1 MPVLNL
7 TLDGANGKAH
17 DWTHVLTPMNEVKA
31 LLNTTKIDYL
41 NVQSDGLRASGLR
54 SHDRVENGR
63 TKVHNSTGGVLSA
76 NTLVYFSGT
85 YDDGT
90 DKYPLVTKAV
100 STQSN
105 STTFYANAIV
115 ESNIANGA
123 DGTVV
128 LWREVEN
135 LNTSSGSVGDPV
147 WLDDTAGGYVIGLS
161 NLAAEDYRRQVVGV
175 ISVDHASTGRIVFG
189 GWHIV
194 PDVAWTTTSRQTF
207 SGGVILDELLSTANA
222 GAGHVKIADIRW
234 DAGGGSLA
242 DNDGLYLAFT
252 GDDSGAAE
260 TEYMRLALN
269 FDDVTATNE
278 DASLVTSLMKAGTL
292 TNITTLTNVALSP
305 TTTDAV
311 SLGTSSLNWSDLFLD
326 SGAVINFDSGNVT
339 LTHSSSTLTVS
350 GNLSVG
356 GDFDVTGSLDFSD
369 SNITNIGSIALD
381 TITNDGT
388 DITLDSS
395 GDIILD
401 AAGDTIF
408 LKDAGTTFGSLDNTS
423 GNLIIKSGTTTAAT
437 FSGANVTL
445 AGTVGSG
452 AITSTGT
459 IQGTTITATTAFA
472 GTLSTAAQTNIT
484 SLGTLTSLDVDSV
497 AVDGKVITMTGST
510 NDTAV
515 FTAGTHGTLTIETTD
530 AGGAAANIQ
539 ITADGTAEL
548 AGTTVTLDSGGDIEL
563 AAAALGDVNIPA
575 DIGLTFGD
583 DGEKIEGDGTDLTIS
598 SSGKL
603 NLTPTSDVHVANGT
617 GVVIGHTAQ
626 VTANL
631 GAMEF
636 QVLGTGSADS
646 SMILGRWSDNNG
658 DPSLLFIKSREAAI
672 ADGSFDAVENNDALG
687 LIRYMVDD
695 GNDYNTAAVQTRAE
709 VDDGSPIEN
718 QVGGA
723 YVIST
728 ATTGGVMTEAM
739 RIDSSQR
746 TIVSGYSALQG
757 SASANAG
764 ELRFGH
770 TGRAKIQYGNS
781 AEILSIESQ
790 GSSSSYG
797 TIKFMT
803 GGTPSEAMR
812 IDQNGDVGIGTASP
826 SEHLEIY
833 GGSAGDAAIQLNE
846 AGNYQTQIL
855 LRGNDTEFRGSSGN
869 IEFYTGNADGA
880 SSSERMRI
888 DANGGTY
895 IGDSANGNMTVGLT
909 VNMGPHDG
917 QIVAL
922 KETGVNTGL
931 TSATTFNVE
940 IDDFLTINKGHAT
953 RGGTVIQSMA
963 LDGTGN
969 SSLQI
974 VGFGGTANTTKTTS
988 GAGLVSIQAYEH
1000 DGSNALADTTS
1011 SGTVFSVT
1019 TRKSSAAAAVFLVDE
1034 DGDLFADGSAT
1045 TVYDEH
1051 DDVALL
1057 SAFDRNLSLEG
1068 AKGYIAADWE
1078 KTLAENEQSL
1088 IDLDI
1093 LGGPRVGVPV
1103 KERGLINYTGLAR
1116 LHNSAIRQVYGQL
1129 VDTMKRLEIAESRIA
1144 LLTA

>member
-1 MPVLNL
+1 MGTISRQYTFVAGAVPTADNWNADWSQMLTLVNGQLDKGNVDSSSSDGICTLDENQTITGVKTFTTAQVFNNGITINEGSNDSDTRIETNNMANAVVIDAGLDCISFGAAAVDDSFVQIAKGATTSSATQNTYHLNVAPGGATTIPSGTTAYAGSVNINEPNL
-7 TLDGANGKAH
+7 TATGTITNAFSLRVAGAPTEGGTTNYALWIDSGATQLDGTLTVGVDDTGADVKFFGASAGAYLLYDESADTLDVRGATAAGAGKLK
-17 DWTHVLTPMNEVKA
+17 LTTGELTVVDGDI
-31 LLNTTKIDYL
+31 LGRIDFQAPL
-41 NVQSDGLRASGLR
+41 ES
-54 SHDRVENGR
+54 
-63 TKVHNSTGGVLSA
+63 
-76 NTLVYFSGT
+76 
-85 YDDGT
+85 DGT
-90 DKYPLVTKAV
+90 DAVLVGASIWAEADDTFGTALNDTDLVFAV
-100 STQSN
+100 
-105 STTFYANAIV
+105 A
-115 ESNIANGA
+115 ESETAA
-123 DGTVV
+123 ERMRLSYDGT
-128 LWREVEN
+128 N
-135 LNTSSGSVGDPV
+135 
-147 WLDDTAGGYVIGLS
+147 
-161 NLAAEDYRRQVVGV
+161 
-175 ISVDHASTGRIVFG
+175 
-189 GWHIV
+189 
-194 PDVAWTTTSRQTF
+194 VA
-207 SGGVILDELLSTANA
+207 
-222 GAGHVKIADIRW
+222 
-234 DAGGGSLA
+234 
-242 DNDGLYLAFT
+242 LAFT
-252 GDDSGAAE
+252 GGDLTITSGGGDIS
-260 TEYMRLALN
+260 
-269 FDDVTATNE
+269 FDNE
-278 DASLVTSLMKAGTL
+278 NLTTTGTL
-292 TNITTLTNVALSP
+292 A
-305 TTTDAV
+305 
-311 SLGTSSLNWSDLFLD
+311 
-326 SGAVINFDSGNVT
+326 
-339 LTHSSSTLTVS
+339 S
-350 GNLSVG
+350 GNLGV
-356 GDFDVTGSLDFSD
+356 
-369 SNITNIGSIALD
+369 
-381 TITNDGT
+381 
-388 DITLDSS
+388 
-395 GDIILD
+395 
-401 AAGDTIF
+401 
-408 LKDAGTTFGSLDNTS
+408 
-423 GNLIIKSGTTTAAT
+423 
-437 FSGANVTL
+437 
-445 AGTVGSG
+445 
-452 AITSTGT
+452 TGT
-459 IQGTTITATTAFA
+459 I
-472 GTLSTAAQTNIT
+472 
-484 SLGTLTSLDVDSV
+484 
-497 AVDGKVITMTGST
+497 TGSGVLSIDDAT
-510 NDTAV
+510 DSTS
-515 FTAGTHGTLTIETTD
+515 GTSGSVHTD
-530 AGGAAANIQ
+530 GGLGVAKNVYISE
-539 ITADGTAEL
+539 EL
-548 AGTTVTLDSGGDIEL
+548 HLLDSKAIK
-563 AAAALGDVNIPA
+563 
-575 DIGLTFGD
+575 FGT
-583 DGEKIEGDGTDLTIS
+583 GEDATISYDGTDLTIAPAAVG
-598 SSGKL
+598 SGDLIVSGASIEFDDSEGVTLGTGKDATIQFNATNTVITTAAQL
-603 NLTPTSDVHVANGT
+603 VLTPTTDTIFSNGT

-636 QVLGTGSADS
+636 QVLGTGSVDS
-646 SMILGRWSDNNG
+646 SMILGRWSDDNG
-658 DPSLLFIKSREAAI
+658 DPSLLFIKSRDAAI

-812 IDQNGDVGIGTASP
+812 IDNAGNVGIGTTSP
-826 SEHLEIY
+826 DAHLEVE
-833 GGSAGDAAIQLNE
+833 GSGDQAIMVHSSDNNDAGLTLKRTSGYDVKIVNGSGDLKIF
-846 AGNYQTQIL
+846 G
-855 LRGNDTEFRGSSGN
+855 GNDTATAEL
-869 IEFYTGNADGA
+869 
-880 SSSERMRI
+880 MRV

-1000 DGSNALADTTS
+1000 DGSNALADTTAN
-1011 SGTVFSVT
+1011 GTVFSVT